1 MVAARKIWRRLRGAI
16 EFDFRPD
23 FELLRSRLAP
33 PLRGHFGPEDSPDKT
48 AIVIAGSEWLARL
61 LGLEKTR
68 QLVLDYPDFTLENLA
83 LLSGEYDFVIA
94 DRSLHRCDNLD
105 DAARE
110 ILRVLRPGGRFAV
123 TACSLDLASDAPFD
137 SRRLGAAGLRRLF
150 GADATEAAGDWGG
163 TSACSALSWLAG
175 RKPDT
180 ASSLTPTVVTRKA
193 RRRHYRFAPRP
204 AKFGIV
210 AMMRNEAP
218 YLLEWIAHYRLLGFQ
233 QITIYDNESNDAS
246 ARILGPLARAG
257 IVNAVFWPD
266 QHAKQRRAYSRAAR
280 KLKPFVEW
288 CLFADLDEFLVL
300 DPGCTLDSLVPQD
313 PAITAI
319 GIPWRMYG
327 SGGARNRTTGLT
339 IERFTR
345 GAAANDPHV
354 KCLVRLQAL
363 RIMGIHL
370 PAEFS
375 GRLVDIAGAP
385 IPPSSIGMLE
395 RPAAGIARI
404 NHYFTRSWEEFE
416 CKRAR
421 GRGAVQGQFRSA
433 EAFALGNP
441 DEAELREA
449 LPLVAAVRREVAE
462 LRKLAGLRPS
472 ANLDSS

>member
-1 MVAARKIWRRLRGAI
+1 MVSLRKIWRRLRGGL
-16 EFDFRPD
+16 EFEFKPEIG
-23 FELLRSRLAP
+23 FLRSRLAP
-33 PLRGHFGPEDSPDKT
+33 HLRDSFASEDSDDKA

-61 LGLEKTR
+61 LGLQKTR
-68 QLVLDYPDFTLENLA
+68 LLVLDYPDFTLENLA
-83 LLSGEYDFVIA
+83 LLSDEYDFVIA
-94 DRSLHRCDNLD
+94 DRALHRCDNLD

-110 ILRVLRPGGRFAV
+110 TLRVLRPGGRFV
-123 TACSLDLASDAPFD
+123 FTACGLDLASEAPFD

-150 GADATEAAGDWGG
+150 AAGATDSTGSWGG
-163 TSACSALSWLAG
+163 TAGCSVLSWIVG
-175 RKPDT
+175 RKPAAAPT
-180 ASSLTPTVVTRKA
+180 PTPTVATRKA
-193 RRRHYRFAPRP
+193 KRRHYRFAPRP
-204 AKFGIV
+204 AKFGVV

-218 YLLEWIAHYRLLGFQ
+218 YLLEWIAHYRQLGFQ

-246 ARILGPLARAG
+246 ARILAPLARAG
-257 IVNAVFWPD
+257 IINAVFWPD
-266 QHAKQRRAYSRAAR
+266 RHAKQRRAYSRAAR